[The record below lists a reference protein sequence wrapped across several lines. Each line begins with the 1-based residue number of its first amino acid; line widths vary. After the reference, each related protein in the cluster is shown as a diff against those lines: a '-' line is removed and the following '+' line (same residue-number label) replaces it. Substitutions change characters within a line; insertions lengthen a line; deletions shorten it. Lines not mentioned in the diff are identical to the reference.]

1 MMSDIQK
8 RTWAEINLD
17 NIVHN
22 YRAIKDRL
30 PEGCRYLGVVKAN
43 AYGHGANAVA
53 HTLEKAGA
61 DYLAVACL
69 DEAVAL
75 RRDGI
80 LLPILI
86 LGHTPAEYVP
96 ELIANN
102 ITQAVTNEET
112 AAAFNE
118 EAKKVGKKLKVHI
131 KVDTGM
137 SRLGFQCAGDL
148 FESGTQAI
156 IRSCKLGCLDVEG
169 IFTHFAVSDDP
180 GLESSVAYTKAQHDL
195 FLNVIKTCED
205 AGIHFEIRHCANT
218 GASVNYL
225 DPEYALDMVR
235 PGISLYGYGDNGKYG
250 LKPVMSLKTK
260 VLTVKEYEP
269 GTTISYGRLYKVEKP
284 TRIGVLGIGY
294 ADGLFRALSNKASF
308 LTEEGLAPQRGRIC
322 MDMCM
327 IDLTGKDNVKEGS
340 VVEIFGEN
348 CDIMPLCDI
357 LDTITYELVC
367 AVSQR
372 VPREYI
378 YTKTKY

>member
-102 ITQAVTNEET
+102 ITQAVTNEELRST
-112 AAAFNE
+112 
-118 EAKKVGKKLKVHI
+118 KKLRK
-131 KVDTGM
+131 
-137 SRLGFQCAGDL
+137 S
-148 FESGTQAI
+148 
-156 IRSCKLGCLDVEG
+156 
-169 IFTHFAVSDDP
+169 
-180 GLESSVAYTKAQHDL
+180 
-195 FLNVIKTCED
+195 
-205 AGIHFEIRHCANT
+205 
-218 GASVNYL
+218 
-225 DPEYALDMVR
+225 
-235 PGISLYGYGDNGKYG
+235 
-250 LKPVMSLKTK
+250 
-260 VLTVKEYEP
+260 
-269 GTTISYGRLYKVEKP
+269 EK
-284 TRIGVLGIGY
+284 
-294 ADGLFRALSNKASF
+294 S
-308 LTEEGLAPQRGRIC
+308 
-322 MDMCM
+322 
-327 IDLTGKDNVKEGS
+327 
-340 VVEIFGEN
+340 
-348 CDIMPLCDI
+348 
-357 LDTITYELVC
+357 
-367 AVSQR
+367 
-372 VPREYI
+372 
-378 YTKTKY
+378 

>member
-1 MMSDIQK
+1 MIFKKEHGQK
-8 RTWAEINLD
+8 SILIISFITT
-17 NIVHN
+17 
-22 YRAIKDRL
+22 
-30 PEGCRYLGVVKAN
+30 AN

-112 AAAFNE
+112 AVAFNE

-195 FLNVIKTCED
+195 FLNVIKACED

>member
-1 MMSDIQK
+1 MSDIQK

-112 AAAFNE
+112 AVAFNE

-269 GTTISYGRLYKVEKP
+269 GTTISY
-284 TRIGVLGIGY
+284 
-294 ADGLFRALSNKASF
+294 
-308 LTEEGLAPQRGRIC
+308 
-322 MDMCM
+322 
-327 IDLTGKDNVKEGS
+327 
-340 VVEIFGEN
+340 
-348 CDIMPLCDI
+348 
-357 LDTITYELVC
+357 
-367 AVSQR
+367 
-372 VPREYI
+372 
-378 YTKTKY
+378 

>member
-112 AAAFNE
+112 AVAFNE

-156 IRSCKLGCLDVEG
+156 IRSCKLGCLDVG
-169 IFTHFAVSDDP
+169 RRKRRR
-180 GLESSVAYTKAQHDL
+180 GL
-195 FLNVIKTCED
+195 
-205 AGIHFEIRHCANT
+205 
-218 GASVNYL
+218 
-225 DPEYALDMVR
+225 
-235 PGISLYGYGDNGKYG
+235 
-250 LKPVMSLKTK
+250 
-260 VLTVKEYEP
+260 
-269 GTTISYGRLYKVEKP
+269 
-284 TRIGVLGIGY
+284 
-294 ADGLFRALSNKASF
+294 
-308 LTEEGLAPQRGRIC
+308 
-322 MDMCM
+322 
-327 IDLTGKDNVKEGS
+327 
-340 VVEIFGEN
+340 
-348 CDIMPLCDI
+348 
-357 LDTITYELVC
+357 
-367 AVSQR
+367 R
-372 VPREYI
+372 V
-378 YTKTKY
+378 